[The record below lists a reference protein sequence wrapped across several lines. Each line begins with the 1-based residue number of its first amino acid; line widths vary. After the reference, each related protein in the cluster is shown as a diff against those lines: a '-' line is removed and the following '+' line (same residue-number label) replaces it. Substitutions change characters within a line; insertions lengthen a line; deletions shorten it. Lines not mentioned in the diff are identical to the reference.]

1 MTTATAKKPTAAK
14 RKPPVDWGDAAGL
27 VSYIEGHAGHASE
40 AIAAKD
46 RDKLLGQAIEIQAW
60 ASSLMDVANGIRR

>member
-1 MTTATAKKPTAAK
+1 MTTATTKKPAAK
-14 RKPPVDWGDAAGL
+14 RTKPVDWADAASL

-46 RDKLLGQAIEIQAW
+46 RDKLYDQAGEIEAW
-60 ASSLMDVANGIRR
+60 ASSLRGIAEGIKR